1 MRTLSGRMIM
11 WTAIFAILAAF
22 ASASPGL
29 VSTPPDQ
36 ACWTTN
42 DNGETIYQALLVI
55 DCLPDDTTCGIVE
68 GEYIISLRP
77 SYQKSAHL
85 FYLLSHIPQSA
96 LRNTSIR
103 CAQQIDSTS
112 GEKVAR
118 RPTYPN
124 MAQIQ
129 QPDMLSLL
137 QTLETRD
144 AKVDRDLRL
153 LCNKDWSST
162 SMGPMSSWP
171 QDLLTLIYVA
181 MLSPQPQLFFLGSEQ
196 IFLYNTAYGSIL
208 RDHHPAYFAQP
219 FATLDRLQ
227 PQAGALD
234 QIVKDATEGNA
245 SARQMDKLVFL
256 DNGGE
261 TEEVFLTGTM
271 VKLPPHL
278 PGYHSTLNDTTCS
291 VVTRRRNE
299 FLTILKGSCYPTN
312 DLPALLGSAL
322 RSFSASELDFPFAAV
337 YKVEDQSCQ
346 ESVLDSPRHDEG
358 NVSLCLAGS
367 VGDFDSSL
375 PEFLDLGTLDD
386 TLAQRMREAIT
397 SKEPVNI
404 KATDNGVLAEWCQ
417 ASRNRG
423 YGDKCKQAVIF
434 PTSYSAFH
442 GVKAVVVVGVAPRRP
457 YDEAYQSWIREVQ
470 KCIAD
475 YAFTIACVESK
486 EVERRKASD
495 RAREEA
501 EINLRESKLRE
512 REARLANSRMKS
524 VLAMAETIEVGFF
537 DYLPTGELIQA
548 NNAFYELSGYPKDP
562 ELNKQFTFLDL
573 CMPEDAEMIMG
584 KWNWLMQG
592 KPITFDMRW
601 KNNTPTGQWVQAACT
616 PVFDDSGNIVS
627 ISGCTT
633 NIMAQKLAQEHA
645 SKKAE
650 ALEQM
655 RLSEARLLQ
664 FTENAPIGIVIRG
677 SSNAPLYTNKSWF
690 DITGHCNIPASD
702 VDILSVFY
710 PDDLAMVMEK
720 RKEIIEQKKA
730 VEFRTRLKKTW
741 SSVDGSFQGQA
752 WESLV
757 EMRKLINTLENEKGD
772 DSSSQKTK
780 ARLEE
785 HLNGGTEAVDTI
797 ISCSMH
803 QRKIADD
810 ILSLSKLDSNLLQV
824 APITVRATEMLNNV
838 ANIFAVQAERVGVKL
853 QTQLD
858 KSLSELNIDWVV
870 ADSGRISQVL
880 VNLVTN
886 SIKFTKTSKN
896 ERTVTVCLGASKER
910 PTNLSVTNATTE
922 NPEAR
927 VQPKPITDATFYI
940 WFSVTDTGCGMSEEE
955 QKRMFNRFSQASP
968 KTYTQYGGSG
978 LGLFISKRL
987 VELQGGQIGL
997 SSQVDVGSKFAFYVP
1012 AKEDAQSTDKLRPDM
1027 AIRTKSKTLVPTAVN
1042 GASAVQRS
1050 SSYSVL
1056 VVEDNLVNQKVLQ
1069 KHLTKLGH
1077 KVQVANHGQEALDYL
1092 ATTSL
1097 WKQDSQDSTR
1107 ILPDVD
1113 VVLMDIEMPVMD
1125 GLTCSKR
1132 IRELQASGDIVSHIP
1147 IIAVSANART
1157 EQTKQAYDAGVDG
1170 FIVKPF
1176 RIPELISVITK
1187 LVDIEEHPKSLPV

>member
-1 MRTLSGRMIM
+1 
-11 WTAIFAILAAF
+11 
-22 ASASPGL
+22 
-29 VSTPPDQ
+29 
-36 ACWTTN
+36 
-42 DNGETIYQALLVI
+42 
-55 DCLPDDTTCGIVE
+55 
-68 GEYIISLRP
+68 
-77 SYQKSAHL
+77 
-85 FYLLSHIPQSA
+85 
-96 LRNTSIR
+96 
-103 CAQQIDSTS
+103 
-112 GEKVAR
+112 
-118 RPTYPN
+118 
-124 MAQIQ
+124 
-129 QPDMLSLL
+129 
-137 QTLETRD
+137 
-144 AKVDRDLRL
+144 
-153 LCNKDWSST
+153 
-162 SMGPMSSWP
+162 MSSWP

-234 QIVKDATEGNA
+234 QIVKDASKGSA
-245 SARQMDKLVFL
+245 SARQMDKLTFL

-261 TEEVFLTGTM
+261 IEEVFLTGTM

-291 VVTRRRNE
+291 VVTKRRNE
-299 FLTILKGSCYPTN
+299 FLTALKGSCYLTN
-312 DLPALLGSAL
+312 DLPALLESAL
-322 RSFSASELDFPFAAV
+322 RSFDASELDFPFAAV
-337 YKVEDQSCQ
+337 YQAEDLSVQ
-346 ESVLDSPRHDEG
+346 ESVLDSPRRDEG
-358 NVSLCLAGS
+358 DVSLRLAGS
-367 VGDFDSSL
+367 VGDFDSPL
-375 PEFLDLGTLDD
+375 PGLLDLGTLDD
-386 TLAQRMREAIT
+386 MLAQRMREAIT
-397 SKEPVNI
+397 SREPVTI
-404 KATDNGVLAEWCQ
+404 RAAEDVMLADWCQ

-423 YGDKCKQAVIF
+423 YGDNCKQAVIF
-434 PTSYSAFH
+434 PLSYSAFH
-442 GVKAVVVVGVAPRRP
+442 SVKAVVVVGVTPRRP
-457 YDEAYQSWIREVQ
+457 FDEAYQSWIREVQ

-501 EINLRESKLRE
+501 EINLREFQLRE
-512 REARLANSRMKS
+512 REAILANSRMKS

-548 NNAFYELSGYPKDP
+548 NNAFYEMSGYPKDP

-573 CMPEDAEMIMG
+573 CMPEDIEMIMG

-601 KNNTPTGQWVQAACT
+601 KNDTPTGQWVQAACT
-616 PVFDDSGNIVS
+616 PVFDDSGNIIS

-655 RLSEARLLQ
+655 RLSESRLLQ
-664 FTENAPIGIVIRG
+664 FTDNAPIGIMIRT
-677 SSNAPLYTNKSWF
+677 SDAPLYANNSWF
-690 DITGHCNIPASD
+690 EMTGHCKTASSD
-702 VDILSVFY
+702 VDLLSVFY
-710 PDDLAMVMEK
+710 PEDLPRVLEV
-720 RKEIIEQKKA
+720 RNEIIEQRKA

-741 SSVDGSFQGQA
+741 SSVDGSFKGQA
-752 WESLV
+752 WVSIIGFPEFSEDGTLNRMMSTWTDVSHSKFSEHMQRKRLEEAIEAKKRTEAFIDITSHEIRNPLGATVHCADLLKESLV
-757 EMRKLINTLENEKGD
+757 EMRKLIDTLEKEKGD
-772 DSSSQKTK
+772 VNSSQKTK

-858 KSLSELNIDWVV
+858 KSLSDLNIDWVV
-870 ADSGRISQVL
+870 VDSGRISQVL

-886 SIKFTKTSKN
+886 SIKFTKTSEN
-896 ERTVTVCLGASKER
+896 ERTVIVRLGASKER
-910 PTNLSVTNATTE
+910 PTNLSVTYATTE

-927 VQPKPITDATFYI
+927 VQPEPVTDATFYL

-997 SSQVDVGSKFAFYVP
+997 SSQVDVGSRFAFYVP

-1027 AIRTKSKTLVPTAVN
+1027 AIRTKSKTLIPTAVN
-1042 GASAVQRS
+1042 GTSAGQRS
-1050 SSYSVL
+1050 SNYSVL

-1097 WKQDSQDSTR
+1097 WKQDSLNPSRNLQ
-1107 ILPDVD
+1107 DVD

-1125 GLTCSKR
+1125 GLTCSRR

-1176 RIPELISVITK
+1176 RIPELTSVITK
-1187 LVDIEEHPKSLPV
+1187 LVDIKEHSKSLSS

>member
-1 MRTLSGRMIM
+1 
-11 WTAIFAILAAF
+11 
-22 ASASPGL
+22 
-29 VSTPPDQ
+29 
-36 ACWTTN
+36 
-42 DNGETIYQALLVI
+42 
-55 DCLPDDTTCGIVE
+55 
-68 GEYIISLRP
+68 
-77 SYQKSAHL
+77 
-85 FYLLSHIPQSA
+85 
-96 LRNTSIR
+96 
-103 CAQQIDSTS
+103 
-112 GEKVAR
+112 
-118 RPTYPN
+118 
-124 MAQIQ
+124 MAQDQ
-129 QPDMLSLL
+129 RPDMLSLL

-144 AKVDRDLRL
+144 AKIDRDLRL

-208 RDHHPAYFAQP
+208 RDHHPAYFAEP

-227 PQAGALD
+227 PQVDALD
-234 QIVKDATEGNA
+234 QIVKDATEGSR
-245 SARQMDKLVFL
+245 SAIQADKLTFL
-256 DNGGE
+256 DNRGE

-278 PGYHSTLNDTTCS
+278 PGYHSTLNDTTLS
-291 VVTRRRNE
+291 VVTTRRNE
-299 FLTILKGSCYPTN
+299 FLNALKSSCYPMN
-312 DLPALLGSAL
+312 DLPALL
-322 RSFSASELDFPFAAV
+322 RSVLEDFSASELDFPFAAV
-337 YKVEDQSCQ
+337 YKVEDQLIK
-346 ESVLDSPRHDEG
+346 ESVLDSPRRDEG
-358 NVSLCLAGS
+358 DVSLRLAGS
-367 VGDFDSSL
+367 VGDFECPL
-375 PEFLDLGTLDD
+375 PELLDLGTLED

-397 SKEPVNI
+397 SREPVNI
-404 KATDNGVLAEWCQ
+404 RATEDVMLAEWCQ

-457 YDEAYQSWIREVQ
+457 FDEAYQSWIREVQ

-475 YAFTIACVESK
+475 YAFTIACVEAR
-486 EVERRKASD
+486 EIERRKASE

-501 EINLRESKLRE
+501 EINLRELQLRE
-512 REARLANSRMKS
+512 REAILANSRMKS
-524 VLAMAETIEVGFF
+524 VLAIADTIDVGFF
-537 DYLPTGELIQA
+537 DYLPTGELIEG

-562 ELNKQFTFLDL
+562 ELNKQFTFLDY
-573 CMPEDAEMIMG
+573 CMPEDAEMVMG
-584 KWNWLMQG
+584 KWNWLMTG
-592 KPITFDMRW
+592 KPTTFDMRW
-601 KNNTPTGQWVQAACT
+601 KNGTPTGQWVQAACT
-616 PVFDDSGNIVS
+616 PVFDDAGNIVS
-627 ISGCTT
+627 VSGCTT
-633 NIMAQKLAQEHA
+633 DISAQKLAQENA
-645 SKKAE
+645 LRRAE
-650 ALEQM
+650 ALEQV
-655 RLSEARLLQ
+655 RLSQARLLQ
-664 FTENAPIGIVIRG
+664 FTDNAPIGIVIRG
-677 SSNAPLYTNKSWF
+677 SSDTPMYTNNSWF
-690 DITGHCNIPASD
+690 DITGHQKIAASD
-702 VDILSVFY
+702 VDILSVCY
-710 PDDLAMVMEK
+710 PDDLPMIMEK
-720 RKEIIEQKKA
+720 RKEIMEQKKA

-741 SSVDGSFQGQA
+741 SSVDGSFKGQA
-752 WESLV
+752 WVSIMGFPEFSEDGSLSRMMSLWTDISHSQFSEHMQRKRLEEAIEAKKRTEAFIDITSHEIRNPLGATVHCADLLKESLA
-757 EMRKLINTLENEKGD
+757 EMRQLIDTLEKEKAD
-772 DSSSQKTK
+772 DNSSQKIR

-870 ADSGRISQVL
+870 ADSGRIGQVL
-880 VNLVTN
+880 VNLITN
-886 SIKFTKTSKN
+886 AIKFTNPSKN
-896 ERTVTVCLGASKER
+896 ERTVLVRLGASRER
-910 PTNLSVTNATTE
+910 PTNLSVTYATRG

-927 VQPKPITDATFYI
+927 VQPEPTSDATFFL

-997 SSQVDVGSKFAFYVP
+997 ASQTGVGSTFAFYVP
-1012 AKEDAQSTDKLRPDM
+1012 AKEDAKSTDKLRPDM
-1027 AIRTKSKTLVPTAVN
+1027 AIRTKSQTLVSAAVN
-1042 GASAVQRS
+1042 GASAGQRS

-1077 KVQVANHGQEALDYL
+1077 KVQVANHGKEALDYL
-1092 ATTSL
+1092 AATKV
-1097 WKQDSQDSTR
+1097 WKQDSQGPTR
-1107 ILPDVD
+1107 TSQDVD
-1113 VVLMDIEMPVMD
+1113 VVLMDMEMPVMD
-1125 GLTCSKR
+1125 GLTCSRR
-1132 IRELQASGDIVSHIP
+1132 IRELQTSGDIVRHIP

-1187 LVDIEEHPKSLPV
+1187 LVDIEDHSGNLPV

>member
-1 MRTLSGRMIM
+1 M
-11 WTAIFAILAAF
+11 
-22 ASASPGL
+22 AS
-29 VSTPPDQ
+29 DQ
-36 ACWTTN
+36 
-42 DNGETIYQALLVI
+42 
-55 DCLPDDTTCGIVE
+55 
-68 GEYIISLRP
+68 R
-77 SYQKSAHL
+77 
-85 FYLLSHIPQSA
+85 
-96 LRNTSIR
+96 
-103 CAQQIDSTS
+103 
-112 GEKVAR
+112 
-118 RPTYPN
+118 
-124 MAQIQ
+124 
-129 QPDMLSLL
+129 PDMLSLL

-144 AKVDRDLRL
+144 ANVDRDLRL

-162 SMGPMSSWP
+162 SLGPMSSWP

-181 MLSPQPQLFFLGSEQ
+181 MLSPQPQLFFLGTEQ

-208 RDHHPAYFAQP
+208 RDHHPAYFAAP

-234 QIVKDATEGNA
+234 QIVKDATEGSR
-245 SARQMDKLVFL
+245 SAVQTDKLTFL

-278 PGYHSTLNDTTCS
+278 PGYHSTLNDTTPS

-299 FLTILKGSCYPTN
+299 FLTALKSSCYPMN
-312 DLPALLGSAL
+312 DLPALLQSVL
-322 RSFSASELDFPFAAV
+322 RTFSASELDFPFAAV
-337 YKVEDQSCQ
+337 YKVEDQSIK
-346 ESVLDSPRHDEG
+346 ESVLDSPRRDEG
-358 NVSLCLAGS
+358 DVSLRLAGS
-367 VGDFDSSL
+367 VGDFDCPL
-375 PEFLDLGTLDD
+375 PELLDLGTLDD

-397 SKEPVNI
+397 SREPVKI
-404 KATDNGVLAEWCQ
+404 RATEDVMLAGWCQ
-417 ASRNRG
+417 ASGNRG

-457 YDEAYQSWIREVQ
+457 FDEAYQSWIREVQ

-475 YAFTIACVESK
+475 YAFTIACVEAK
-486 EVERRKASD
+486 EIERRKASD

-501 EINLRESKLRE
+501 EINLRELQLRE
-512 REARLANSRMKS
+512 REAILANSRMKS
-524 VLAMAETIEVGFF
+524 VLAMAETIDVGFF
-537 DYLPTGELIQA
+537 DYLPTGELIQG

-562 ELNKQFTFLDL
+562 ELNKQFTFLDY
-573 CMPEDAEMIMG
+573 CMPEDAEMVMG
-584 KWNWLMQG
+584 RWNWLMTG
-592 KPITFDMRW
+592 KPTTFDMRW
-601 KNNTPTGQWVQAACT
+601 KNGTPTGQWVQAACT
-616 PVFDDSGNIVS
+616 PVFDDTGNIIS

-633 NIMAQKLAQEHA
+633 NISAQKLAQENA

-650 ALEQM
+650 ALEQV
-655 RLSEARLLQ
+655 RLSQARLLQ
-664 FTENAPIGIVIRG
+664 FTDNAPIGIVIRG
-677 SSNAPLYTNKSWF
+677 SSDAPMYTNNSWF
-690 DITGHCNIPASD
+690 DITGHRKTEASD
-702 VDILSVFY
+702 VDILSVCY
-710 PDDLAMVMEK
+710 PDDLPMILEK
-720 RKEIIEQKKA
+720 RKEIMEQKKA

-752 WESLV
+752 WVSIIGFPEFSEDEHMQRKRLEEAIEAKKRTEAFIDITSHEIRNPLGATVHCADLLKESLA
-757 EMRKLINTLENEKGD
+757 EMRQLIDTLEKEKGD
-772 DSSSQKTK
+772 DNKSQKIK

-785 HLNGGTEAVDTI
+785 HLYGGTEAVDTI

-870 ADSGRISQVL
+870 ADSGRIGQVL
-880 VNLVTN
+880 VNLITN
-886 SIKFTKTSKN
+886 AIKFTKPSKN
-896 ERTVTVCLGASKER
+896 ERTVLVRLGASKER
-910 PTNLSVTNATTE
+910 PTNLSVTYATTE

-927 VQPKPITDATFYI
+927 VQPEPTTDATFYL
-940 WFSVTDTGCGMSEEE
+940 WFSVADTGCGMSEEE

-997 SSQVDVGSKFAFYVP
+997 ASQTGVGSRFAFYVP
-1012 AKEDAQSTDKLRPDM
+1012 AKEDAKSTDKLRPDM
-1027 AIRTKSKTLVPTAVN
+1027 AIRTKSHTLVPAAVN
-1042 GASAVQRS
+1042 GASAGQRS

-1077 KVQVANHGQEALDYL
+1077 KVQVANHGKEALDYL
-1092 ATTSL
+1092 TTTSV
-1097 WKQDSQDSTR
+1097 WKQDSQGATR
-1107 ILPDVD
+1107 TSRDVD

-1125 GLTCSKR
+1125 GLTCSRR
-1132 IRELQASGDIVSHIP
+1132 IRELQASGDIVRHIP

-1176 RIPELISVITK
+1176 RIPELTSVITK
-1187 LVDIEEHPKSLPV
+1187 LVAIEDHSGDLPA